1 MDFTNL
7 NRLPQHM
14 SDCAVYI
21 IIYKRFGLLVAQNKH
36 CEVVTLGSEWWH
48 FSLFSEFSQTKQSI
62 F

>member
-36 CEVVTLGSEWWH
+36 CEVVTLGSE
-48 FSLFSEFSQTKQSI
+48 
-62 F
+62 